1 LTEAGSVSGE
11 AGPVSGEA
19 GSVSGEA
26 GSVFVEG
33 SSVFE
38 EAFPFPGEAIQTN
51 CLISYNFWV
60 HNSDVET
67 KSYEICVHRHKEL
80 RLFVY
85 ITKSAVLKLYS
96 FQLDYT
102 SIELKTITPYIFF
115 LATLDLTKL
124 AVGKMHT
131 QINLCAQSI
140 AD

>member
-1 LTEAGSVSGE
+1 M
-11 AGPVSGEA
+11 
-19 GSVSGEA
+19 
-26 GSVFVEG
+26 
-33 SSVFE
+33 
-38 EAFPFPGEAIQTN
+38 
-51 CLISYNFWV
+51 
-60 HNSDVET
+60 
-67 KSYEICVHRHKEL
+67 
-80 RLFVY
+80 Y
-85 ITKSAVLKLYS
+85 ITKAAVLKLYS